1 MSLVL
6 WSVFY
11 MVVPAG
17 ILALTRRSPM
27 AAKIGAIVIAYA
39 LGLLVGNIGI
49 LPERIGEIQTIITSA
64 TVPIA
69 LPLLFF
75 SFDLRR
81 WRGMARVGVRSL
93 LAALLAVS
101 IGSIVTYLI
110 YGAAI
115 GPEKWKVA
123 GMLVGV
129 YTGGTPNLAAIGNAL
144 AVDPV
149 TYVAVH
155 GSDVVASA
163 IVLFFL
169 VGAAPRL
176 YRRILPPFTADA
188 GDDGSDRNF
197 SPHFSGWSRRERK
210 QMATAVLLALGIVAV
225 GASPMVFLPEATA
238 LPVSILAITT
248 LGIAASL
255 IERIRNL
262 RNSFQLG
269 YYLILAFSVTVSS
282 MANVRELSVSA
293 PIVLAYVGT
302 LLVIVSVIHLL
313 LSRLLKVDRD
323 THIVTATSFIFSPPF
338 VPVVAAALGNRR
350 VVLSGIIIGVTGW
363 VIGNYMGFA
372 LAYLL
377 RLF

>member
-1 MSLVL
+1 MELVL

-17 ILALTRRSPM
+17 ILALTRRSRT

-39 LGLLVGNIGI
+39 LGLLMGNVGI
-49 LPERIGEIQTIITSA
+49 LPEGIRGVQDIITSA

-81 WRGMARVGVRSL
+81 WRGLARTGVRSL
-93 LAALLAVS
+93 LAALVAVT
-101 IGSIVTYLI
+101 IGSIITYLI
-110 YGAAI
+110 YGAVI

-144 AVDPV
+144 GVDPV

-163 IVLFFL
+163 IVLLFL

-176 YRRILPPFTADA
+176 YRRILPPFAA
-188 GDDGSDRNF
+188 EDDGGGGDSEF
-197 SPHFSGWSRRERK
+197 SPHFSGWSRDEVRELGL
-210 QMATAVLLALGIVAV
+210 ALLPALGIVAV
-225 GASPMVFLPEATA
+225 GASPILFLPEAAA
-238 LPVSILAITT
+238 LPLAILAITT
-248 LGIAASL
+248 MGIGASL
-255 IERIRNL
+255 VGPIRRL
-262 RNSFQLG
+262 RNTFQLG

-293 PIVLAYVGT
+293 PIILAYVGT
-302 LLVIVSVIHLL
+302 LLVVVSAIHLV
-313 LSRLLKVDRD
+313 LSRLFKVDRD
-323 THIVTATSFIFSPPF
+323 THIITATSFIFSPPF

-350 VVLSGIIIGVTGW
+350 VVLSGILIGVTGW
-363 VIGNYMGFA
+363 VIGNYLGFA

>member
-1 MSLVL
+1 MELIL
-6 WSVFY
+6 WLIFY

-17 ILALTRRSPM
+17 ILALTRRSST

-39 LGLLVGNIGI
+39 LGLLIGNIGV
-49 LPERIGEIQTIITSA
+49 LPARIGVVQDLITSI

-81 WRGMARVGVRSL
+81 WRGLARVGARSL
-93 LAALLAVS
+93 LAALLAVA
-101 IGSIVTYLI
+101 IGSIVTYLM
-110 YGAAI
+110 YGAAL

-149 TYVAVH
+149 MYVAVH

-176 YRRILPPFTADA
+176 YRRILPPFAIEDGED
-188 GDDGSDRNF
+188 GDDRDF
-197 SPHFSGWSRRERK
+197 SPHFSGWSAGELRE
-210 QMATAVLLALGIVAV
+210 MGLALLSALGIVAV
-225 GASPMVFLPEATA
+225 GASPMLFLPEATA
-238 LPVSILAITT
+238 LPLSILAITT

-255 IERIRNL
+255 LERIRRL

-293 PIVLAYVGT
+293 PIVLAYVAT
-302 LLVIVSVIHLL
+302 LLVIVSAIHLL

-323 THIVTATSFIFSPPF
+323 THIITATSFIFSPPF

-350 VVLSGIIIGVTGW
+350 VVLSGILIGVTGW

-377 RLF
+377 RLI